1 VSTQQD
7 LYAPK
12 NNDRFDNTASTLM
25 LESNTIKSSIGGV
38 IGVREMQGTL
48 SSRIRSLTCDVV
60 EGMTQHEWRAKAIEH
75 PAYPLIFEELKAA
88 HDFKI
93 LDKVMDQL
101 EALGCIV
108 TYDRSTAQLTVGLN
122 INNLCKGFTER
133 MAMVD
138 VRNKRLIDQANGIG
152 PLDRLME
159 PQSKLEVGDIQISPT
174 YFLTFNLKD
183 DQ

>member
-1 VSTQQD
+1 MSTQQD

-12 NNDRFDNTASTLM
+12 NNDHFDNTASTLM
-25 LESNTIKSSIGGV
+25 LESHTVKSSIGGA
-38 IGVREMQGTL
+38 IGQREMQGTL
-48 SSRIRSLTCDVV
+48 SSRIRSLTRDVV
-60 EGMTQHEWRAKAIEH
+60 EGITQHEWRAMAIEH

-88 HDFKI
+88 HDSKI
-93 LDKVMDQL
+93 LDKVMDRL

-108 TYDRSTAQLTVGLN
+108 TYDRSTGQLTLGLN

-133 MAMVD
+133 IEMMD

-152 PLDRLME
+152 PLDRFVE
-159 PQSKLEVGDIQISPT
+159 PQSKLQVGDIQISPT